1 MFSLQSYH
9 FSDNPQYSLIADD
22 FTVLV
27 GHCVPVVPQPN
38 GKERL
43 RYMAVFLIHTLNRQ
57 AVLQNEFMQK
67 ILAVI
72 LVVERIAISVNQ
84 LCDLEI

>member
-1 MFSLQSYH
+1 
-9 FSDNPQYSLIADD
+9 
-22 FTVLV
+22 
-27 GHCVPVVPQPN
+27 
-38 GKERL
+38 
-43 RYMAVFLIHTLNRQ
+43 MAVFLIHTLNRQ
-57 AVLQNEFMQK
+57 TVLQNEFMQK

>member
-1 MFSLQSYH
+1 
-9 FSDNPQYSLIADD
+9 
-22 FTVLV
+22 
-27 GHCVPVVPQPN
+27 
-38 GKERL
+38 
-43 RYMAVFLIHTLNRQ
+43 MAVFLIHTLNRQ